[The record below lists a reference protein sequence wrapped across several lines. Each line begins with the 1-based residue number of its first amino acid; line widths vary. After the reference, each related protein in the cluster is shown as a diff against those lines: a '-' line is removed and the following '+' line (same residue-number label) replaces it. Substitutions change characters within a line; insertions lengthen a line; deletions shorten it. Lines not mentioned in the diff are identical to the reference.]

1 MGDFPHA
8 AGARTL
14 FPQRTGGPTREETAG
29 VSPFPS
35 IHPGKA
41 RWGKERKPRK
51 PWRGTRADMDTD
63 DFPRPPFPQRT
74 GGPTR
79 EETASAS
86 PFPSAYPGKRA
97 LGEGMEATEAVE
109 GNTGR
114 HGRRRFSV
122 SPARSAPG
130 DRHAKRRP
138 AHRLSLPPTLV
149 NARWGKGWKPRKPW
163 RGTRADMAADDFP
176 CPLPAAHRGTDTRR
190 DGRRIAFPFRLP

>member
-41 RWGKERKPRK
+41 RWGKGRKPRK

-79 EETASAS
+79 EETAGAS

-138 AHRLSLPPTLV
+138 AYRLSLPSPLIKRV
-149 NARWGKGWKPRKPW
+149 GGRDGGLGGKGN
-163 RGTRADMAADDFP
+163 
-176 CPLPAAHRGTDTRR
+176 PLAR
-190 DGRRIAFPFRLP
+190 